1 MTFDKNAYIADV
13 LKKRLRAQKG
23 ELARALRDLRE
34 TGDLTALGVVDI
46 AEMFAVTPGM
56 SDIRQHLAALRQSV
70 FNKRTSDG
78 GVVLLSSLLDVLEE
92 QGRDLGDPAFWAAIR
107 SAKSEALAKR
117 ITEFGKA
124 ISLEHQALKLVT
136 KEELAERAQ
145 SLPDASI
152 SDLCKAVEANGV
164 AVRPAIVPPTGAVP
178 NVVQQALKHPEFR
191 SVVDVLLLG
200 EASSPQDVKVVD
212 GFSYDGGKSVGSAQV
227 DAAQRKATTAKDSVA
242 MQVAQKVLTLVRSD
256 FTDPTALHEMVFA
269 AALYQ
274 AKAILGEKLPSA
286 TVVER
291 LAETGLDRVEAARIV
306 AHLSVDNHSGRG
318 LDEVADLVASGAL
331 ADARRMLDA
340 IANPELHDAA
350 ELARIA
356 SVVGA
361 AEHKKQLLVAS
372 YEDARVRQ
380 DFGAAEVALREAVR
394 IDTTDERLVGLLGK
408 LPPPT
413 PTPVTAKLN
422 AAGDVALTWRF
433 EGVDDCS
440 FAVVRGDGHVP
451 ANPGDGTRIATVKAQ
466 THVDKGAPIGRTL
479 QYAVFALR
487 ESVYSLPGTASVVAV
502 PPPTELT
509 ATAGLTEITASWR
522 ISADAIGVRCAV
534 IDTAGTSTPVDT
546 GGASHVTL
554 SGLVTGQ
561 RYRIV
566 LEAVYVLADGSK
578 VLSNK
583 VTVDATPRGTIA
595 AVQDLQIYETTLK
608 NGRQGFRAAWARVDG
623 VPVELWALP
632 VDEKVPPVGTVMDIE
647 ALDGMGGRK
656 VSGIIG
662 DAGGSTTLEFAGFS
676 DIRILVAV
684 TVDSGRSVIGASHI
698 AGSAPSPK
706 DARGDRFGD
715 ELVVSWV
722 WPHGDYAS
730 RLTWQGAGGAQVT
743 VVTRAEY
750 RQSGGVRL
758 PSAGSIR
765 ALEVATIAFGNGREW
780 TSAPVS
786 IPVDVPTPVV
796 SYQLRIPGSR
806 FGKRKPVEVTATSQS
821 HSGPVSLVAVV
832 RAGKIMPTRVEIDD
846 VTVPLRL
853 DFSSGSTTTGQFDL
867 PKMPSPFWVRLF
879 AADGSDFKVQD
890 PPTAMLKG

>member
-13 LKKRLRAQKG
+13 LKNRLRAQKG

-46 AEMFAVTPGM
+46 AELFAVTPEV
-56 SDIRQHLAALRQSV
+56 SDIPQHLTTLRQTV

-78 GVVLLSSLLDVLEE
+78 GVVLLSGLLDVLEE
-92 QGRDLGDPAFWAAIR
+92 QGRDLGDPAFWVAIR
-107 SAKSEALAKR
+107 SAKSEALTKR

-124 ISLEHQALKLVT
+124 LSLEHQALKLVT
-136 KEELAERAQ
+136 EEELAERAQ
-145 SLPDASI
+145 SLPDANV
-152 SDLCKAVEANGV
+152 SDLRKAVEANGI
-164 AVRPAIVPPTGAVP
+164 AVRPAIVPPSVAVP

-200 EASSPQDVKVVD
+200 ESSSTQDVKVVD
-212 GFSYDGGKSVGSAQV
+212 GFSYAGGKSVGSAHF
-227 DAAQRKATTAKDSVA
+227 DAAQRKATTAKDSDA

-256 FTDPTALHEMVFA
+256 FADPAALHEMVFA
-269 AALYQ
+269 AALFQ

-306 AHLSVDNHSGRG
+306 AHLSADKHSGRG
-318 LDEVADLVASGAL
+318 LGEVADLVASGDL
-331 ADARRMLDA
+331 ADARRLLDA
-340 IANPELHDAA
+340 MSNPELHDAA
-350 ELARIA
+350 ELAHVT
-356 SVVGA
+356 SVVEA

-372 YEDARVRQ
+372 YESARARQ

-394 IDTTDERLVGLLGK
+394 IDTTDERLVGLLAK

-413 PTPVTAKLN
+413 PNPVTAKLD
-422 AAGDVALTWRF
+422 AGGDVELTWRF
-433 EGVDDCS
+433 EGADDCS

-466 THVDKGAPIGRTL
+466 SLVDKGAPIGRTL
-479 QYAVFALR
+479 EYAVFALR
-487 ESVYSLPGTASVVAV
+487 ESVYSLPGTASIVAA
-502 PPPTELT
+502 PPPAELT

-522 ISADAIGVRCAV
+522 VPAGAVGVRCTV
-534 IDTAGTSTPVDT
+534 IDAAGTSTSVET

-554 SGLVTGQ
+554 PGLVTGQ

-566 LEAVYVLADGSK
+566 LEAVYVLIDGSK
-578 VLSNK
+578 VLSKK

-595 AVQDLQIYETTLK
+595 AVQDLQVYETTLK
-608 NGRQGFRAAWARVDG
+608 NGREGFRAVWRRVDG
-623 VPVELWALP
+623 FPVELWALP
-632 VDEKVPPVGTVMDIE
+632 VDEKVPPVGTVMDIDT
-647 ALDGMGGRK
+647 LDGMDGRK

-684 TVDSGRSVIGASHI
+684 TVDSGRGVIGASHI
-698 AGSAPSPK
+698 AGSAPPPK
-706 DARGDRFGD
+706 EARADRFGD
-715 ELVVSWV
+715 ELVVSWA

-730 RLTWQGAGGAQVT
+730 RLTWQGARGAQVT

-758 PSAGSIR
+758 PSAIR
-765 ALEVATIAFGNGREW
+765 ALEVATVAYGNGREW
-780 TSAPVS
+780 TSVPVS
-786 IPVDVPTPVV
+786 IPVEAPMPVI
-796 SYQLRIPGSR
+796 SYQLHIPASR

-832 RAGKIMPTRVEIDD
+832 RAGKIMPTRVEFDD
-846 VTVPLRL
+846 VTVTLRL
-853 DFSSGSTTTGQFDL
+853 DFSSGPTTTGQFDL

-879 AADGSDFKVQD
+879 AADGCDFKVQD